1 LYIDQQKRDFCTT
14 LNLVDE
20 PLAALPVERTRPPK
34 AVLDEL
40 MERQR

>member
-1 LYIDQQKRDFCTT
+1 V

-20 PLAALPVERTRPPK
+20 PLAMLPLDRTRPPK

-40 MERQR
+40 MEKQR